1 MLPIYSALK
10 NSKILFLHQNNF
22 MKTLK
27 ITKIIIFLF
36 AIVFSA
42 CQPKVTSEK
51 KSVIEPSV
59 FFKNIQ
65 TGATV
70 DSAFLIQ
77 MGVEGMGVEIAGEK
91 NDLMGHHHIIINS
104 DFIIDGDIVPTD
116 KKHIHFGAGQTE
128 YQLDLAPGKYSLTLQ
143 FANGFHQSYGEKMSK
158 TINVTVK

>member
-1 MLPIYSALK
+1 
-10 NSKILFLHQNNF
+10 
-22 MKTLK
+22 MKTFK
-27 ITKIIIFLF
+27 STKLIILLF
-36 AIVFSA
+36 AIVISA
-42 CQPKVTSEK
+42 CQSNTNSNSNEK
-51 KSVIEPSV
+51 AVVEPSV

-65 TGATV
+65 TGAILT
-70 DSAFLIQ
+70 SPFLVE

-128 YQLDLAPGKYSLTLQ
+128 YQLDLKPGKYSLTLQ